1 MNFLTGNFCPFSCL
15 VVDEASVWQTLIYG
29 ECSSNSEV
37 ILHHHDELL
46 VVDLSIVVFVHP
58 VQQLSHLLLAQREVL
73 ARKALSELIFA
84 DSSVVVFVEVRE
96 SRTQV
101 VFF

>member
-46 VVDLSIVVFVHP
+46 VVNL
-58 VQQLSHLLLAQREVL
+58 
-73 ARKALSELIFA
+73 
-84 DSSVVVFVEVRE
+84 SVVVFVYSVEQFGNLLLAKSEIFTLQALPKLSFANCSVVVLVEIRE
-96 SRTQV
+96 CRT
-101 VFF
+101 